1 MSKFKHLLSHSAKK
15 AKKDNLLNLAA
26 ASKIGV
32 LACLSQ
38 TKLLREFNTT
48 AKQGLST
55 AEAHKR
61 LLKFGK
67 NEAVTEKKLFWPV
80 VLFNNFRDPL
90 SLLLVVLAM
99 VSFFTGDNRATFM
112 IGAMVLLSVFLRFF
126 QEIKADKAAHALK
139 AMVHTTAKVIR
150 NGKLVNLPLSQ
161 LVPGDIVKLSAG
173 DMVPADLILLSY
185 KNLFINQS
193 ALTGESLPVEKKIEI
208 NEDEDCSS
216 LELSNICFL
225 GTNVEVGS
233 AIALVAA
240 TGKNTYLGSIAK
252 ELSDTEPPTTFDLG
266 IKNFTWL
273 IMKFILVMVPLV
285 FIINGIN
292 KGDWLS
298 AILFSLAVA
307 IGLAPEMLPMI
318 VAVNLSKGALEMSNK
333 KVIVK
338 HLNSV
343 QNFGSMNILCTDKTG
358 TITEGK
364 VILEKF
370 LNVEGEQD
378 ENVLNYA
385 YLNSY
390 FQTGLNNLMDEAILK
405 HSEVKKKLN
414 IQKDYE
420 KIDEIPFDFSR
431 RRMSVVVKN
440 EKNENI
446 LICKGAFEEIMAAS
460 THIQIGDKITALSK
474 DKNRIKKDIEDE
486 LNSDGFRVVAIGYKK
501 EIANKNH
508 YSPADES
515 DLILVG
521 FLAFL
526 DPPKES
532 AKETIANLEKNGIR
546 IMVLTGDNELVSK
559 KICSQVGLET
569 ENILLGSDIEK
580 MNEEELKQS
589 VTKTQ
594 IFAKLTPLH
603 KEKIVRSLRSLGHC
617 VGFMGD
623 GINDAPALRAADI
636 GISVDSAADIAKE
649 SSDIILLEKSLT
661 VLQDGVLE
669 GRKIFANIIKYIEM
683 AASSNFGNMFSVVGA
698 SIFLPFLP
706 MLPIQILTNNL
717 LYDISQT
724 SIPTDNVDPEFL
736 TKPRRWDIS
745 LIKKFVLFF
754 GPISSIFDFATYAV
768 MWYIFKAS
776 TNPSLFQTG
785 WFVESLVSQT
795 LIIYI
800 IRTNKIPFIQS
811 WPSKTL
817 LIATLSI
824 ALVGCYLPFSPLA
837 NVLKFSPLP
846 ALYWALLMIMVIIYF
861 IVTQTLKNWF
871 NKRYQHQ

>member
-1 MSKFKHLLSHSAKK
+1 MPKFKHLLSHSAQK
-15 AKKDNLLNLAA
+15 AKKDDLLSQAII
-26 ASKIGV
+26 SKIGA
-32 LACLSQ
+32 LACLP
-38 TKLLREFNTT
+38 TAKLLHEFNTT
-48 AKQGLST
+48 AKQGLT
-55 AEAHKR
+55 TIEAHKR

-67 NEAVTEKKLFWPV
+67 NEAVNEKKLFWPE

-90 SLLLVVLAM
+90 SLLLVVLAV
-99 VSFFTGDNRATFM
+99 VSFFTGDIKATCM
-112 IGAMVLLSVFLRFF
+112 IAVMVLLSVFLRFF

-139 AMVHTTAKVIR
+139 AMVHTTVKVIR
-150 NGKLVNLPLSQ
+150 NGKLTNLPLAS
-161 LVPGDIVKLSAG
+161 LVPGDIVDLAAG

-193 ALTGESLPVEKKIEI
+193 ALTGESIPVEKKIDK
-208 NEDEDCSS
+208 NADKNCAS

-233 AIALVAA
+233 AIALVVA

-252 ELSDTEPPTTFDLG
+252 ELSNTELPTTFDLG

-273 IMKFILVMVPLV
+273 IMKFILVMAPLV
-285 FIINGIN
+285 FFINGLT
-292 KGDWLS
+292 KGNWLD
-298 AILFSLAVA
+298 AILFALAVA

-318 VAVNLSKGALEMSNK
+318 VAVNLSKGALKMSKK

-343 QNFGSMNILCTDKTG
+343 QNFGSMDILCTDKTG
-358 TITEGK
+358 TITEGR

-390 FQTGLNNLMDEAILK
+390 FQTGLNNLIDEAVLK
-405 HSEVKKKLN
+405 HSEIKKKLN
-414 IQKDYE
+414 IQKNYE
-420 KIDEIPFDFSR
+420 KIDEIPFDFFR
-431 RRMSVVVKN
+431 RRMSVVIKN
-440 EKNENI
+440 ENNENI

-460 THIQIGDKITALSK
+460 THIQLGDKITALSK
-474 DKNRIKKDIEDE
+474 DKNRIKKDIEEE
-486 LNSDGFRVVAIGYKK
+486 LNGEGFRVVAIGYKK
-501 EIANKNH
+501 ELNTKNH
-508 YSPADES
+508 YTPSDES

-526 DPPKES
+526 DPPKAS
-532 AKETIANLEKNGIR
+532 AKATIANLEKNGIR

-559 KICSQVGLET
+559 NICSQVGIET
-569 ENILLGSDIEK
+569 GNILLGSDIEK
-580 MNEEELKQS
+580 MDEEDLKQA
-589 VTKTQ
+589 VAKTQ
-594 IFAKLTPLH
+594 VFAKLTPLH
-603 KEKIVRSLRSLGHC
+603 KEKIVRALRSLGHS

-724 SIPTDNVDPEFL
+724 SIPTDHVDLEFL

-768 MWYIFKAS
+768 MWYIFKAYA
-776 TNPSLFQTG
+776 NPSLFQTG

-817 LIATLSI
+817 LLATLSI
-824 ALVGCYLPFSPLA
+824 AFLGCYLPFSPLA
-837 NVLKFSPLP
+837 SILKFTPLP
-846 ALYWALLMIMVIIYF
+846 PLYWILLLIMIVFYF
-861 IVTQTLKNWF
+861 IITQTLKNWF
-871 NKRYQHQ
+871 NNRYQHQ

>member
-1 MSKFKHLLSHSAKK
+1 MSKFKHLLSHSAKQ
-15 AKKDNLLNLAA
+15 AKKANLLSQATD
-26 ASKIGV
+26 SKIST

-38 TKLLREFNTT
+38 AKLLREFNTT
-48 AKQGLST
+48 AKHGLSS

-61 LLKFGK
+61 LTKFGK

-90 SLLLVVLAM
+90 SLLLVVLAV
-99 VSFFTGDNRATFM
+99 VSFFTGDTRATCM
-112 IGAMVLLSVFLRFF
+112 IGAMVLLSVLLRFF
-126 QEIKADKAAHALK
+126 QEIKAGKAAHALK

-150 NGKLVNLPLSQ
+150 NGKIMNLPLSA
-161 LVPGDIVKLSAG
+161 LVPGDIVNLSAG
-173 DMVPADLILLSY
+173 DMVPADLILLSC

-208 NEDEDCSS
+208 AEDENCNS

-233 AIALVAA
+233 ATALVAA

-252 ELSDTEPPTTFDLG
+252 ELSDTEPPTTFDIG

-285 FIINGIN
+285 FFINGFT
-292 KGDWLS
+292 KGNWLD
-298 AILFSLAVA
+298 AILFALAVA

-378 ENVLNYA
+378 ENILNYA

-414 IQKDYE
+414 IKNYE

-440 EKNENI
+440 EEGENI

-486 LNSDGFRVVAIGYKK
+486 LNGEGFRVVAIGYKK
-501 EIANKNH
+501 ETSAKHH

-526 DPPKES
+526 DPPKAS
-532 AKETIANLEKNGIR
+532 AKETIANLEKIGIR
-546 IMVLTGDNELVSK
+546 IMVLTGDNELVSR

-580 MNEEELKQS
+580 MNDAELSQA
-589 VTKTQ
+589 VMKTQ

-603 KEKIVRSLRSLGHC
+603 KEKIVRALRSLGHS

-649 SSDIILLEKSLT
+649 SSDIILLEKSLA

-698 SIFLPFLP
+698 SIFLPYLP

-724 SIPTDNVDPEFL
+724 SIPTDSVDPEFL
-736 TKPRRWDIS
+736 TKPRRWDIG

-837 NVLKFSPLP
+837 TILKFTPLP
-846 ALYWALLMIMVIIYF
+846 GLYWVLLMAMIIIYCV
-861 IVTQTLKNWF
+861 ITQTLKNWF
-871 NKRYQHQ
+871 NNRYQHN